1 MDRFVR
7 VPSGAARS
15 RSDSIRYAGVATVLV
30 LACTALQLLYQDG
43 ARSWDTIYA
52 EDGFLFFEQAQRYGI
67 ASIVRPYVG
76 YGHLGPRILAL
87 PTRWIPL
94 EHLAQYLAFAGALT
108 TSLAALA
115 VYALTRGVIS
125 SRVLRVVLA
134 ASVALLPVMA
144 FENLANI
151 TNVIWPLTFACFW
164 ALVREPRTRADIL
177 LGGAVAFIGAA
188 SAGLTLLFLP
198 LAAWALWTRRT
209 RAQAVVVG
217 AFAAAA
223 LFQVVMWV
231 SDSSP
236 IAGNDERDLSLGLLR
251 LFATRVLASTAV
263 GENWAGKLFEQSG
276 YSVLLPISVIVS
288 CVVVALFVFAPAPA
302 RWLGGIAVIY
312 AFVMFFFPLVVRGSL
327 EMVPFD
333 HVWNSSGSRYAG
345 LSILL
350 LLSGIFIM
358 VDAARFS
365 ESARRV
371 AVGGLVLLFVAQVV
385 FAFPAV
391 NPRSAGPE
399 WRSELVASAR
409 RCRATAARIVVIP
422 ITPSGW
428 SLFVPCRDARDA
440 VT

>member
-7 VPSGAARS
+7 VPSGAVRS

-67 ASIVRPYVG
+67 ASIVRPYAG

-151 TNVIWPLTFACFW
+151 TNVIWPLAFACFW

-231 SDSSP
+231 SDSGPSP
-236 IAGNDERDLSLGLLR
+236 QGDLRLGLLR
-251 LFATRVLASTAV
+251 LFAARVLANTAV
-263 GENWAGKLFEQSG
+263 GENWAKELFEQSG

-288 CVVVALFVFAPAPA
+288 CVVVALFAFATARA

-312 AFVMFFFPLVVRGSL
+312 AVVMFLFPLAVRGSL
-327 EMVPFD
+327 GMVSFD
-333 HVWNSSGSRYAG
+333 HVWVSNGSRYAG
-345 LSILL
+345 LSVLL

-365 ESARRV
+365 ESARRA

-391 NPRSAGPE
+391 NSRSAGPE
-399 WRSELVASAR
+399 WRAELVAGAR
-409 RCRATAARIVVIP
+409 RCRATAARTVVIP
-422 ITPSGW
+422 TNGLP
-428 SLFVPCRDARDA
+428 LRFPCRDVRDA
-440 VT
+440 VA

>member
-1 MDRFVR
+1 MDRFFR
-7 VPSGAARS
+7 VPRRAARS

-52 EDGFLFFEQAQRYGI
+52 EDGLVFFVEAQGYGI
-67 ASIVRPYVG
+67 ASIFRPYAG

-87 PTRWIPL
+87 PTRWVPL
-94 EHLAQYLAFAGALT
+94 EHLAQYLALAGALT

-125 SRVLRVVLA
+125 SLVLRVVLA

-188 SAGLTLLFLP
+188 SAGLTLLLLP

-231 SDSSP
+231 SDSGSGPQGDSSP
-236 IAGNDERDLSLGLLR
+236 GLLR
-251 LFATRVLASTAV
+251 LFATRVLASTAI
-263 GENWAGKLFEQSG
+263 GDNWAGSLFEQSN
-276 YSVLLPISVIVS
+276 YSVLLPISVMVS
-288 CVVVALFVFAPAPA
+288 CVVVALFVFAPASA

-312 AFVMFFFPLVVRGSL
+312 AAVMFFFPLVVRGSL
-327 EMVPFD
+327 ALALLD
-333 HVWNSSGSRYAG
+333 HVWNSNGARYAG

-365 ESARRV
+365 ESVRRA
-371 AVGGLVLLFVAQVV
+371 AVGGLALLFVAQVV
-385 FAFPAV
+385 FAFPAL

-399 WRSELVASAR
+399 WRPELVAGAR

-428 SLFVPCRDARDA
+428 SLFVPCRDAQDA
-440 VT
+440 VN

>member
-43 ARSWDTIYA
+43 ARSWNTIWS
-52 EDGFLFFEQAQRYGI
+52 EDGLVFFVDAQGYGI
-67 ASIVRPYVG
+67 ASIFRPYAG

-209 RAQAVVVG
+209 RAQGVVVG

-223 LFQVVMWV
+223 LFQVVMWI
-231 SDSSP
+231 SDSTESASP
-236 IAGNDERDLSLGLLR
+236 QGDFSLGLLR

-263 GENWAGKLFEQSG
+263 GDNWTGSLFEQSG

-312 AFVMFFFPLVVRGSL
+312 AFVMFFFPLAVRGSL